1 MKRTKLS
8 AWLLTVVVFLISL
21 GVIYWVGVPLGNPD
35 ANVLLAVEVV
45 LAAAFAMFVNAI
57 AYPQSRIGDQTGLG
71 APSVSFTVAVVT
83 LAIAG
88 LAAAFV
94 GLRHPMVAAWLAGI
108 AAVAIVFRTLL
119 TRFLTRLY
127 WGAPIKNRPSV
138 CTIWKVGLAEVAGKE
153 MNEPFQERLSEV
165 QALCASQPKVTAE
178 TSQTRS
184 VTVSAAGLKF
194 SGPARLLI
202 KTYDNWVQT
211 GLYLSAH
218 TLRHPLFYWRV

>member
-1 MKRTKLS
+1 M
-8 AWLLTVVVFLISL
+8 
-21 GVIYWVGVPLGNPD
+21 
-35 ANVLLAVEVV
+35 
-45 LAAAFAMFVNAI
+45 
-57 AYPQSRIGDQTGLG
+57 
-71 APSVSFTVAVVT
+71 T

-153 MNEPFQERLSEV
+153 MNEPFQ
-165 QALCASQPKVTAE
+165 ALCASQPKVTAE
-178 TSQTRS
+178 TSQKTAELDEEITRE
-184 VTVSAAGLKF
+184 VRELQGFVSEGELGKATASLDAIRDGLRRRIEILAPGKA
-194 SGPARLLI
+194 PH
-202 KTYDNWVQT
+202 KDV
-211 GLYLSAH
+211 
-218 TLRHPLFYWRV
+218 